1 MVDGA
6 AGLAFYMLFTFI
18 PALLIFG
25 AIVNFLG
32 AAAAHEILL
41 EMVVVGLVVF
51 TSSERPRPPAV
62 DRGHPFTVL
71 VFRIASAVYAADIA
85 NIGDYNAET
94 AGGRHFSEAA
104 DGTRTHDLLHGK
116 QTLIARSRP
125 LCPCKWTTSA
135 PRR

>member
-32 AAAAHEILL
+32 AAAAQEILL
-41 EMVVVGLVVF
+41 AMVVVGLVVF

-116 QTLIARSRP
+116 RT
-125 LCPCKWTTSA
+125 
-135 PRR
+135 